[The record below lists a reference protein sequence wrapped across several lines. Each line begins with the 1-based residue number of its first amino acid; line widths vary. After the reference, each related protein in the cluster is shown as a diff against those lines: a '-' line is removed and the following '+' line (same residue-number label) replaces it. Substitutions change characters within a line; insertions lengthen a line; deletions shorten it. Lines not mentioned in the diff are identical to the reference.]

1 MNDPAAL
8 AQMAPDAAFALVTQT
23 CSACHTQ
30 FRKKQ

>member
-1 MNDPAAL
+1 
-8 AQMAPDAAFALVTQT
+8 MAPDAAFARVTQT